1 MKTLIINH
9 KSWSCRVFPK
19 YYEAISKAQKFLEDV
34 NLDGELGD
42 CIYGGNGTI
51 GFYCIV
57 YLYFNTFILS
67 VNLNI
72 ENGNHRIDTTTPIP
86 QLSKQYGNYC
96 NYNKLIEKVKEIKDE
111 RHGL

>member
-9 KSWSCRVFPK
+9 KSWSCMVFPK
-19 YYEAISKAQKFLEDV
+19 YYVAISKAQKFLEDV

-42 CIYGGNGTI
+42 CIYTGNGTI
-51 GFYCIV
+51 GSYCIV
-57 YLYFNTFILS
+57 HLDFNTFILS

-72 ENGNHRIDTTTPIP
+72 ENGNHRIDTNTHIP
-86 QLSKQYGNYC
+86 QLNQQYGNYC
-96 NYNKLIEKVKEIKDE
+96 NYTKLIEKIKEIKDE